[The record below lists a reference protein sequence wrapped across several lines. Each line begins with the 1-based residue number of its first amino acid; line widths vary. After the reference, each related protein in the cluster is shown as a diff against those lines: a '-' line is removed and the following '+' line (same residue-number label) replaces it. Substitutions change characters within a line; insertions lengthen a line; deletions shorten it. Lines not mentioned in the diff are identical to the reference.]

1 MKIKLKESVSIM
13 ESLLQE
19 SFPLTLDTV
28 APDRGRNTWW
38 DDRERD
44 KLHASHESDKLSN
57 DEARAKSLE
66 TFDIVWADTSNEWK
80 GKPYRIGWQ
89 RGKHEWT
96 DFYGEIKRSH

>member
-1 MKIKLKESVSIM
+1 MKSMLR
-13 ESLLQE
+13 E

-28 APDRGRNTWW
+28 APDLGTNTWW
-38 DDRERD
+38 SDQERN
-44 KLHASHESDKLSN
+44 KLHADHEHDKRAN

-66 TFDIVWADTSNEWK
+66 TTEIVWATTSNEWK

-89 RGKHEWT
+89 NGKHEWT